1 MIVIFAAIISMIMII
16 SIASVGGHFSERSGV
31 INLSIE
37 AFMTIGAIAY
47 SLMAGQHS
55 LRNSLGHQ
63 FWIMPMAG
71 IAAAAFS
78 VIYALITV
86 KLKANQTIA
95 GIALNILA
103 LAISVYIIHSK
114 ANPEGISDTIKLQN
128 SLFSLAKSN
137 DKAGWLFNITLFIG
151 IPLLVGAWILMNKTR
166 FGNRIKACG
175 EQPHAAASLGINV
188 ERVQMR
194 AILISGFISGVA
206 GAMFAQGMGSIFRGS
221 TQGIGFLAVAIVI
234 FGQWR
239 TSLIII
245 SAVLFGTLY
254 GMAQQKI
261 LISAF
266 DSIPKEI
273 FQMIP
278 FLLSLIVLIGTQK
291 NSKVPKA
298 LGIPYRNV
306 GR

>member
-1 MIVIFAAIISMIMII
+1 MIIVIAAIISMIMIL
-16 SIASVGGHFSERSGV
+16 SIASVGGHFSERSGI

-37 AFMTIGAIAY
+37 AFMTIGAISY
-47 SLMAGQHS
+47 SVIAGQS
-55 LRNSLGHQ
+55 NFINNRAFQ
-63 FWIMPMAG
+63 FWIMPLAG
-71 IAAAAFS
+71 MVAAAFAI
-78 VIYALITV
+78 IYALITV

-114 ANPEGISDTIKLQN
+114 VNPAGVADTIKIQN

-137 DKAGWLFNITLFIG
+137 DQIGWIFNITLFMG
-151 IPLLVGAWILMNKTR
+151 VPLIIGAWIFMNKTK
-166 FGNRIKACG
+166 FGNKIKACG

-188 ERVQMR
+188 ELVQIKS
-194 AILISGFISGVA
+194 ILISGFISGIA

-239 TSLIII
+239 TSLIVIG
-245 SAVLFGTLY
+245 AVLFGALY
-254 GMAQQKI
+254 GLAEEKI

-266 DSIPKEI
+266 DSIPKEV

-278 FLLSLIVLIGTQK
+278 FLLSLLILVVTQK

-298 LGIPYRNV
+298 LGVPYKNA